1 MPEVAVITTI
11 DCPCGV
17 ACGDEPPLEQPA
29 MNPAPATNT
38 VINPNRRRGFHPLP
52 PNRRR
57 QTTTKD
63 ANGKSS
69 ADVIAAT

>member
-1 MPEVAVITTI
+1 VPEVAVITTI

-17 ACGDEPPLEQPA
+17 ACGDEPLLEQPA

-38 VINPNRRRGFHPLP
+38 IISKRKNFSPLP

-57 QTTTKD
+57 QTATKD
-63 ANGKSS
+63 ANGNST